1 MRLLQIREQ
10 MLPWAVG
17 LLAIVAAFYVLVY
30 SPKTN
35 QAATLAKQ
43 LEAERADAARLRKEA
58 QGKEEL
64 EREIADFQS
73 AIGAIEAKLPSA
85 SEIPR
90 LLEQLDELAGQTGVT
105 LTSIKPSALEPVT
118 VPPAASTGSPRTGRD
133 GARSASTAVRVGQT
147 PKDSQPKNAD
157 YQKFTIDLETK
168 GTFSATMK
176 FVHALEDFPRFLA
189 LSDMRLTPPSPRSAS
204 PQRVPSFSTTEED
217 PLDPVLSLAV
227 TATAYMKQNGGD
239 TP

>member
-1 MRLLQIREQ
+1 

-17 LLAIVAAFYVLVY
+17 LLVIVAAFYFLVY

-35 QAATLAKQ
+35 EAATLAKQ
-43 LEAERADAARLRKEA
+43 LGAERADAARLQKEA
-58 QGKEEL
+58 QQKEEL
-64 EREIADFQS
+64 EREIADSQS
-73 AIGAIEAKLPSA
+73 ATGAIEAKLPSA

-90 LLEQLDELAGQTGVT
+90 LLEQLDKLAGQTGVT
-105 LTSIKPSALEPVT
+105 LTSIKPGALERVT
-118 VPPAASTGSPRTGRD
+118 VSPSASTEPPRTGRD
-133 GARSASTAVRVGQT
+133 GARSTSADVRRT
-147 PKDSQPKNAD
+147 PKVSQAKTAD

-189 LSDMRLTPPSPRSAS
+189 LSDMRLTPVSPRSAS
-204 PQRVPSFSTTEED
+204 PQRIPFFSTTEED
-217 PLDPVLSLAV
+217 PSDPVLRLAI
-227 TATAYMKQNGGD
+227 TATAYTRLEGGGD